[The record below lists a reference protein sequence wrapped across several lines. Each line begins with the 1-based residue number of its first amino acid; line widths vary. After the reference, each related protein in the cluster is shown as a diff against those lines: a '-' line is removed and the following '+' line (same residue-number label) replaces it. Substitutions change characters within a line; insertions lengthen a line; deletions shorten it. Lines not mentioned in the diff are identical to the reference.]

1 MARHY
6 LILLFSLVM
15 HVLAADVPSEWPSLQ
30 EEQRFMQLTHD
41 YRCVVCHGQSLAESN
56 TATARAIKDK
66 LAIWVLEGKSNEE
79 IRTMMIERYGEN
91 VAFRPSVNLFFV
103 VLWTIPWLIC
113 AILFYWFYRRSGL
126 FA

>member
-1 MARHY
+1 M
-6 LILLFSLVM
+6 M

-113 AILFYWFYRRSGL
+113 AILFSGFTVDQVCL
-126 FA
+126 PK